1 MYHQDAF
8 ISGYNDAFLPQE
20 LGKDQLQPIWMDF
33 NAVGCLGK
41 RISNASL
48 LNVLKLQMQ
57 IYSSFSLKLQAPTR
71 VSLKTNT
78 KILKGFGSRGRAS
91 LALSL
96 IWSSQQLKKCMF
108 FISPILQR
116 GRKEYWV
123 VKSLSQSHTLNKWQS
138 QDSNSE
144 VLMSNVSCLTCL
156 FSAVSLLLHFLP
168 LNLFLAALLNLWV
181 ISGVPTP
188 VWGKVFSIFIL
199 L

>member
-1 MYHQDAF
+1 MPLKLRYQLPLRGRKNKKKVSWNGSCCKSLPQGNSGGLILAYLDSCPPSVFQDCGLTPRCVCHLTDPSDHQPIGAISMYHQNAF

-20 LGKDQLQPIWMDF
+20 PGKDQLQPIWMDF
-33 NAVGCLGK
+33 NAFGCLGK

-71 VSLKTNT
+71 VPMKTNT

-91 LALSL
+91 LAFSL

-116 GRKEYWV
+116 GRKEY
-123 VKSLSQSHTLNKWQS
+123 
-138 QDSNSE
+138 
-144 VLMSNVSCLTCL
+144 
-156 FSAVSLLLHFLP
+156 
-168 LNLFLAALLNLWV
+168 
-181 ISGVPTP
+181 
-188 VWGKVFSIFIL
+188 
-199 L
+199 